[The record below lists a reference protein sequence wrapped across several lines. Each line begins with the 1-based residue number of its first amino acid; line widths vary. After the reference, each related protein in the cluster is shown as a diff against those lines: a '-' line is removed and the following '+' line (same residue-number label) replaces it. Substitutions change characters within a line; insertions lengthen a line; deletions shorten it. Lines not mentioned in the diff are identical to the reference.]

1 MKVASSLWRQPL
13 ELLAA
18 FAAIGLAWDLC
29 VRFSEAPPYLLPA
42 PLDVGAALIQSAE
55 SGELAQHLSYTL
67 TNLALGY
74 AAGALLGVAAGVA
87 LAKSPRVEQIVG
99 GPILFLQT
107 APKIALAPLFVIWF
121 GLGLAAKIVL
131 IVSLVFFPV
140 LIGTMV
146 GLRSLDSRLGDL
158 ARLLRLSLWQRL
170 WRIELRAGSP
180 EIFVGLRIGAVQAV
194 VGAILGEWMS
204 GKHGLGYLMTFASA
218 TYKTPLLF
226 GAVVLTAL
234 IGVAVYQLIEMLEGR
249 LLAWRDAP

>member
-1 MKVASSLWRQPL
+1 MTAASSLWRRPL

-18 FAAIGLAWDLC
+18 FAAIAIAWDLY
-29 VRFSEAPPYLLPA
+29 VRLSDAPAYLLPA
-42 PLDVGAALIQSAE
+42 PLDVGAALIQSMQ
-55 SGELAQHLSYTL
+55 SGELAQHLLYTL
-67 TNLALGY
+67 KNLMLGY
-74 AAGALLGVAAGVA
+74 VAGALLGVTSGAT
-87 LAKSPRVEQIVG
+87 LAKSPRLEKILG

-121 GLGLAAKIVL
+121 GLGLASKIAL
-131 IVSLVFFPV
+131 IISLVFFPV

-158 ARLLRLSLWQRL
+158 ARLLKLNLWQRL
-170 WRIELRAGSP
+170 WRIELRAGLP

-194 VGAILGEWMS
+194 VGAILAEWMS
-204 GKHGLGYLMTFASA
+204 GKQGLGYLMTFASA

-234 IGVAVYQLIEMLEGR
+234 IGVAVYQIVETIEKR